1 MLEKLLSQ
9 RSVSDIHNQAH
20 TPEKLEKMLA
30 RGTMSQR
37 VDHHIDDDEE
47 MERILFPDN
56 EEVVFVAK
64 EEPLWGCFHPRQM
77 ISTRTLSTAK

>member
-56 EEVVFVAK
+56 EEVVVDSSF
-64 EEPLWGCFHPRQM
+64 
-77 ISTRTLSTAK
+77 